1 MQKTA
6 AAIHDFSGFGK
17 CSLTVILPVL
27 SAAGIACSA
36 APTAILSSH
45 TGGLPNVYVQ
55 DFTEGLHGFT
65 RQWTELPLSFDA
77 IYTGYM
83 SSPEQVEACAE
94 LTDVLRKPGTL
105 FVADPALGDN
115 GSLYSGVNKATASA
129 MARFCCRAD
138 LILPNLTVAALLLG
152 EKPNLSPTRAEV
164 EELLQKLAALGPR
177 RVAITGVSFSP
188 RKIGA
193 ACYDA
198 LSHETA
204 FAFAPCMEG
213 HYHGTGD
220 LFGAALLGGLLRGL
234 QFREAMQAAVSFVSR
249 CVWRTKQ
256 NGTDPRFGLDFEEEL
271 PFYLHALS
279 VIM

>member
-1 MQKTA
+1 MQRRA
-6 AAIHDFSGFGK
+6 HSNSQFAHGRPSECI
-17 CSLTVILPVL
+17 C
-27 SAAGIACSA
+27 
-36 APTAILSSH
+36 
-45 TGGLPNVYVQ
+45 TG
-55 DFTEGLHGFT
+55 FTEGLHGFT

-138 LILPNLTVAALLLG
+138 LILPNLTEAALLLG

-177 RVAITGVSFSP
+177 ASQLP
-188 RKIGA
+188 
-193 ACYDA
+193 
-198 LSHETA
+198 A
-204 FAFAPCMEG
+204 FLFRREKLAPPVTTHCPMKR
-213 HYHGTGD
+213 
-220 LFGAALLGGLLRGL
+220 LLLL
-234 QFREAMQAAVSFVSR
+234 
-249 CVWRTKQ
+249 
-256 NGTDPRFGLDFEEEL
+256 L
-271 PFYLHALS
+271 PA
-279 VIM
+279 